1 MKQTTK
7 RVVAFFAAM
16 GLMVSGLSLNEPASA
31 DAKAKAKVKSVTIKN
46 VKKKLTLKKGD
57 SFKLKVSVKVKPNKA
72 KYKKV
77 TYKSSKKKVVK
88 VSSKGKLTA
97 CQAGTAKI
105 TVRSK
110 TNKKKKAVLTIVV
123 KKAQPE
129 KKTQNVTVAPTAN
142 STAGATTKPTN
153 GTEETP
159 SPTDKATAAP
169 TAKPTETPV
178 PDGTSTLMRKPFA
191 AQAEVGQKLSEV
203 AISSGEIADSNGEKI
218 SGSYEWEQPDAVL
231 KQMGKR
237 HATAKFV
244 PKDSSF
250 EEIKGISLPVYT
262 VKKAVVVKTK
272 PKYTGA
278 VTGKKLSA
286 VTLSG
291 GKVTDA
297 DGVTVAGKF
306 SFANPELMLTS
317 PGKKDYMVVFTPSD
331 KETYREASIY
341 LNISVTGTAVA
352 STTADKK
359 LDLSGGIWKNENAY
373 NGQWSGSIYNLT
385 SYLSGIDMT
394 KYSTVT
400 VTAEVYDKNGVEI
413 SDTSG
418 NLVGFK
424 LANKDGDWA
433 GFSDAYVNRTAQL
446 SLAGYAGGDLYLVVQ
461 NAQASVGYIE
471 ILSVTLGNGEITNIV
486 DGSSL
491 KRAYGDMFGK
501 VGNAIG
507 SYEMNNSGNM
517 SFVASQHNSITMGN
531 EMKPDYLLGS
541 TKATLSNTNPDGYV
555 DTAKFTYKY
564 KDTTYPIINMDSIDN
579 CLNTAYKN
587 GLKMRYHV
595 FVWHKQTPQWFFKE
609 NFSKSGA
616 YVSKDVMDG
625 RLEYLVRNVMTH
637 IYTYQNADGVYV
649 GREVID
655 NWDIA
660 NEYLHNNDGGTKS
673 YWDEVYYPEYTYNK
687 NKHSGILTPVYI
699 KEAFAIGHSILE
711 DFGLTDDVSLLCNEY
726 NTYQVSDKM
735 VKMIQYFNT
744 KDEVNKTGEI
754 ICDGVGM
761 QTHLDMGYPAIE
773 DIGTN
778 AIDVFKAAGIEIQ
791 LTEMDLTDKVQSET
805 SQINQI
811 AKWYNLMMLL
821 MTEKDSGAKIT
832 GIVWWGMSDKYSW
845 RSEGVPLL
853 FSDYWKAKEHY
864 FQVIE
869 AISSYNQGDSEWQI
883 YV

>member
-16 GLMVSGLSLNEPASA
+16 GLMVSGLSLNEPVSA

-110 TNKKKKAVLTIVV
+110 TNKKKKTVITVVV
-123 KKAQPE
+123 K
-129 KKTQNVTVAPTAN
+129 NVRTENKGQGVAPTAN
-142 STAGATTKPTN
+142 ATV
-153 GTEETP
+153 
-159 SPTDKATAAP
+159 SPTKQPENVGGQTVSPTVQVTATP
-169 TAKPTETPV
+169 TVKPTPV

-191 AQAEVGQKLSEV
+191 AQGSVGQKLSELSV
-203 AISSGEIADSNGEKI
+203 SSGKIVDSNGTEIK
-218 SGSYEWEQPDAVL
+218 GTYEWEQPDTTL
-231 KQMGKR
+231 ETMGKT
-237 HATAKFV
+237 HATVKFV
-244 PKDSSF
+244 PKDSTF
-250 EEIKGISLPVYT
+250 AEIKGISIPVHT
-262 VKKAVVVKTK
+262 MKNIVKIERK
-272 PKYTGA
+272 PTCSGA
-278 VTGKKLSA
+278 ATGKKLSQVA
-286 VTLSG
+286 LSG
-291 GKVTDA
+291 GRAVDA
-297 DGVTVAGKF
+297 EGKAVSG
-306 SFANPELMLTS
+306 SFHWANPEIMLTT
-317 PGKKDYMVVFTPSD
+317 PGRANYMAVFTPSD
-331 KETYREASIY
+331 NVTYREVSIY
-341 LNISVTGTAVA
+341 VNVNVTGTAIT
-352 STTADKK
+352 SGIADKK
-359 LDLSGGIWKNENAY
+359 LDLSGGTWKNETAY
-373 NGQWSGSIYNLT
+373 SGQWNGTFYKLNDFIEGVD
-385 SYLSGIDMT
+385 LSQYTTMN
-394 KYSTVT
+394 VT
-400 VTAEVYDKNGVEI
+400 TEVYDKNGNI
-413 SDTSG
+413 LSDTSTG
-418 NLVGFK
+418 FVGFK
-424 LANKDGDWA
+424 LANKNGDWR
-433 GFSDAYVNRTAQL
+433 GFADAYENRTGEL
-446 SLAGYAGGDLYLVVQ
+446 SLAGYEGGDLYLVVQ
-461 NAQASVGYIE
+461 NMQASVGYIE
-471 ILSVTLGNGEITNIV
+471 VKSITLKAGEITNV
-486 DGSSL
+486 KDGSSL

>member
-110 TNKKKKAVLTIVV
+110 TNKKKKTVITVVV
-123 KKAQPE
+123 K
-129 KKTQNVTVAPTAN
+129 NVRTENKGQGVAPTAN
-142 STAGATTKPTN
+142 ATVSPTKQPENVGGQTSPTVQATSTPTVKPTA
-153 GTEETP
+153 EP
-159 SPTDKATAAP
+159 
-169 TAKPTETPV
+169 TPV

-191 AQAEVGQKLSEV
+191 AQGSVGQKLSELSV
-203 AISSGEIADSNGEKI
+203 SSGKIVDSNGTEIK
-218 SGSYEWEQPDAVL
+218 GTYEWEQPDTTLV
-231 KQMGKR
+231 KTGKT
-237 HATAKFV
+237 HATVKFV
-244 PKDSSF
+244 PKDSTF
-250 EEIKGISLPVYT
+250 AEIKGISIPVHT
-262 VKKAVVVKTK
+262 MKNIVKIERK
-272 PKYTGA
+272 PTCSGA
-278 VTGKKLSA
+278 ATGKKLSQVA
-286 VTLSG
+286 LSG
-291 GKVTDA
+291 GRAVDA
-297 DGVTVAGKF
+297 EGKAVSG
-306 SFANPELMLTS
+306 SFHWANPELMLTT
-317 PGKKDYMVVFTPSD
+317 PGRANYMAVFTPSD
-331 KETYREASIY
+331 NVTYREVSIY
-341 LNISVTGTAVA
+341 VNVNVTGTAIT
-352 STTADKK
+352 SGIADKK
-359 LDLSGGIWKNENAY
+359 LDLSGGTWKNETAY
-373 NGQWSGSIYNLT
+373 SGQWNGTFYKLNDFIEGVD
-385 SYLSGIDMT
+385 LSQYTTMN
-394 KYSTVT
+394 VT
-400 VTAEVYDKNGVEI
+400 TEVYDKNGNI
-413 SDTSG
+413 LSDTSTG
-418 NLVGFK
+418 FVGFK
-424 LANKDGDWA
+424 LANKNGDWR
-433 GFSDAYVNRTAQL
+433 GFADAYENRTGEL
-446 SLAGYAGGDLYLVVQ
+446 SLAGYEGGDLYLVVQ
-461 NAQASVGYIE
+461 NMQASVGYIE
-471 ILSVTLGNGEITNIV
+471 VKSITLKAGEITNV
-486 DGSSL
+486 KDGSSL

-805 SQINQI
+805 SQNNQI

>member
-16 GLMVSGLSLNEPASA
+16 GLMVSGLSLNEPVSA

-110 TNKKKKAVLTIVV
+110 TNKKKKTVITVVV
-123 KKAQPE
+123 K
-129 KKTQNVTVAPTAN
+129 NVRTENKGQGVAPTAN
-142 STAGATTKPTN
+142 ATVSPTKQPENVGGQTSPTVQATSTPTVKPTA
-153 GTEETP
+153 EP
-159 SPTDKATAAP
+159 
-169 TAKPTETPV
+169 TPV

-191 AQAEVGQKLSEV
+191 AQGSVGQKLSELSV
-203 AISSGEIADSNGEKI
+203 SSGKIVDSNGTEIK
-218 SGSYEWEQPDAVL
+218 GTYEWEQPDTTLV
-231 KQMGKR
+231 KTGKT
-237 HATAKFV
+237 HATVKFV
-244 PKDSSF
+244 PKDSTF
-250 EEIKGISLPVYT
+250 AEIKGISIPVHT
-262 VKKAVVVKTK
+262 MKNIVKIERK
-272 PKYTGA
+272 PTCSGA
-278 VTGKKLSA
+278 ATGKKLSQVA
-286 VTLSG
+286 LSG
-291 GKVTDA
+291 GRAVDA
-297 DGVTVAGKF
+297 EGKAVSG
-306 SFANPELMLTS
+306 SFHWANPELMLTT
-317 PGKKDYMVVFTPSD
+317 PGRANYMAVFTPSD
-331 KETYREASIY
+331 NVTYREVSIY
-341 LNISVTGTAVA
+341 VNVNVTGTAIT
-352 STTADKK
+352 SGIADKK
-359 LDLSGGIWKNENAY
+359 LDLSGGTWKNETAY
-373 NGQWSGSIYNLT
+373 SGQWNGTFYKLNDFIEGVD
-385 SYLSGIDMT
+385 LSQYTTMN
-394 KYSTVT
+394 VT
-400 VTAEVYDKNGVEI
+400 TEVYDKNGNI
-413 SDTSG
+413 LSDTSTG
-418 NLVGFK
+418 FVGFK
-424 LANKDGDWA
+424 LANKNGDWR
-433 GFSDAYVNRTAQL
+433 GFADAYENRTGEL
-446 SLAGYAGGDLYLVVQ
+446 SLAGYEGGDLYLVVQ
-461 NAQASVGYIE
+461 NMQASVGYIE
-471 ILSVTLGNGEITNIV
+471 VKSITLKAGEITNV
-486 DGSSL
+486 KDGSSL

>member
-1 MKQTTK
+1 
-7 RVVAFFAAM
+7 
-16 GLMVSGLSLNEPASA
+16 
-31 DAKAKAKVKSVTIKN
+31 
-46 VKKKLTLKKGD
+46 
-57 SFKLKVSVKVKPNKA
+57 
-72 KYKKV
+72 
-77 TYKSSKKKVVK
+77 
-88 VSSKGKLTA
+88 
-97 CQAGTAKI
+97 
-105 TVRSK
+105 
-110 TNKKKKAVLTIVV
+110 
-123 KKAQPE
+123 
-129 KKTQNVTVAPTAN
+129 
-142 STAGATTKPTN
+142 
-153 GTEETP
+153 
-159 SPTDKATAAP
+159 
-169 TAKPTETPV
+169 
-178 PDGTSTLMRKPFA
+178 
-191 AQAEVGQKLSEV
+191 
-203 AISSGEIADSNGEKI
+203 
-218 SGSYEWEQPDAVL
+218 
-231 KQMGKR
+231 
-237 HATAKFV
+237 
-244 PKDSSF
+244 
-250 EEIKGISLPVYT
+250 
-262 VKKAVVVKTK
+262 
-272 PKYTGA
+272 
-278 VTGKKLSA
+278 
-286 VTLSG
+286 
-291 GKVTDA
+291 
-297 DGVTVAGKF
+297 
-306 SFANPELMLTS
+306 
-317 PGKKDYMVVFTPSD
+317 
-331 KETYREASIY
+331 
-341 LNISVTGTAVA
+341 
-352 STTADKK
+352 
-359 LDLSGGIWKNENAY
+359 
-373 NGQWSGSIYNLT
+373 
-385 SYLSGIDMT
+385 
-394 KYSTVT
+394 
-400 VTAEVYDKNGVEI
+400 
-413 SDTSG
+413 
-418 NLVGFK
+418 
-424 LANKDGDWA
+424 
-433 GFSDAYVNRTAQL
+433 
-446 SLAGYAGGDLYLVVQ
+446 
-461 NAQASVGYIE
+461 
-471 ILSVTLGNGEITNIV
+471 
-486 DGSSL
+486 
-491 KRAYGDMFGK
+491 
-501 VGNAIG
+501 
-507 SYEMNNSGNM
+507 
-517 SFVASQHNSITMGN
+517 
-531 EMKPDYLLGS
+531 
-541 TKATLSNTNPDGYV
+541 
-555 DTAKFTYKY
+555 
-564 KDTTYPIINMDSIDN
+564 
-579 CLNTAYKN
+579 
-587 GLKMRYHV
+587 MRYHV
-595 FVWHKQTPQWFFKE
+595 FVWLKQTPQWFFKE

>member
-31 DAKAKAKVKSVTIKN
+31 DAKAKAKVKVKSVTIKN
-46 VKKKLTLKKGD
+46 VKKKLTLKKGN

-97 CQAGTAKI
+97 CRAGMAKI

-110 TNKKKKAVLTIVV
+110 TNKKKKTVITVVV
-123 KKAQPE
+123 K
-129 KKTQNVTVAPTAN
+129 NVRTENKGQGVAPTAN
-142 STAGATTKPTN
+142 ATV
-153 GTEETP
+153 
-159 SPTDKATAAP
+159 SPTKQPENVGGQTVSPTVQVTATP
-169 TAKPTETPV
+169 TVKPTPV

-191 AQAEVGQKLSEV
+191 AQGSVGQKLSELSV
-203 AISSGEIADSNGEKI
+203 SSGKIVDSNGTEIK
-218 SGSYEWEQPDAVL
+218 GTYEWEQPDTTL
-231 KQMGKR
+231 ETMGKT
-237 HATAKFV
+237 HATVKFV
-244 PKDSSF
+244 PKDSTF
-250 EEIKGISLPVYT
+250 AEIKGISIPVHT
-262 VKKAVVVKTK
+262 MKNIVKIERK
-272 PKYTGA
+272 PTCSGA
-278 VTGKKLSA
+278 ATGKKLSQVA
-286 VTLSG
+286 LSG
-291 GKVTDA
+291 GRAVDA
-297 DGVTVAGKF
+297 EGKAVSG
-306 SFANPELMLTS
+306 SFHWANPEIMLTT
-317 PGKKDYMVVFTPSD
+317 PGRANYMAVFTPSD
-331 KETYREASIY
+331 NVTYREVSIY
-341 LNISVTGTAVA
+341 VNVNVTGTAIT
-352 STTADKK
+352 SGIADKK
-359 LDLSGGIWKNENAY
+359 LDLSGGTWKNETAY
-373 NGQWSGSIYNLT
+373 SGQWNGTFYKLNDFIEGVD
-385 SYLSGIDMT
+385 LSQYTTMN
-394 KYSTVT
+394 VT
-400 VTAEVYDKNGVEI
+400 TEVYDKNGNI
-413 SDTSG
+413 LSDTSTG
-418 NLVGFK
+418 FVGFK
-424 LANKDGDWA
+424 LANKNGDWR
-433 GFSDAYVNRTAQL
+433 GFADAYENRTGEL
-446 SLAGYAGGDLYLVVQ
+446 SLAGYEGGDLYLVVQ
-461 NAQASVGYIE
+461 NMQASVGYIE
-471 ILSVTLGNGEITNIV
+471 VKSITLKAGEITNV
-486 DGSSL
+486 KDGSSL

>member
-110 TNKKKKAVLTIVV
+110 TNKKKKTVITVVV
-123 KKAQPE
+123 K
-129 KKTQNVTVAPTAN
+129 NVRTENKGQGVAPTAN
-142 STAGATTKPTN
+142 ATVSPTKQPENVGGQTSPTVQATSTPTVKPTA
-153 GTEETP
+153 EP
-159 SPTDKATAAP
+159 
-169 TAKPTETPV
+169 TPV

-191 AQAEVGQKLSEV
+191 AQGSVGQKLSELSV
-203 AISSGEIADSNGEKI
+203 SSGKIVDSNGTEIK
-218 SGSYEWEQPDAVL
+218 GTYEWEQPDTTLV
-231 KQMGKR
+231 KTGKT
-237 HATAKFV
+237 HATVKFV
-244 PKDSSF
+244 PKDSTF
-250 EEIKGISLPVYT
+250 AEIKGISIPVHT
-262 VKKAVVVKTK
+262 MKNIVKIERK
-272 PKYTGA
+272 PTCSGA
-278 VTGKKLSA
+278 ATGKKLSQVA
-286 VTLSG
+286 LSG
-291 GKVTDA
+291 GRAVDA
-297 DGVTVAGKF
+297 EGKAVSG
-306 SFANPELMLTS
+306 SFHWANPELMLTT
-317 PGKKDYMVVFTPSD
+317 PGRANYMAVFTPSD
-331 KETYREASIY
+331 NVTYREVSIY
-341 LNISVTGTAVA
+341 VNVNVTGTAIT
-352 STTADKK
+352 SGIADKK
-359 LDLSGGIWKNENAY
+359 LDLSGGTWKNETAY
-373 NGQWSGSIYNLT
+373 SGQWNGTFYKLNDFIEGVD
-385 SYLSGIDMT
+385 LSQYTTMN
-394 KYSTVT
+394 VT
-400 VTAEVYDKNGVEI
+400 TEVYDKNGNI
-413 SDTSG
+413 LSDTSTG
-418 NLVGFK
+418 FVGFK
-424 LANKDGDWA
+424 LANKNGDWR
-433 GFSDAYVNRTAQL
+433 GFADAYENRTGEL
-446 SLAGYAGGDLYLVVQ
+446 SLAGYEGGDLYLVVQ
-461 NAQASVGYIE
+461 NMQASVGYIE
-471 ILSVTLGNGEITNIV
+471 VKSITLKAGEITNV
-486 DGSSL
+486 KDGSSL

>member
-110 TNKKKKAVLTIVV
+110 TNKKKKTVITVVV
-123 KKAQPE
+123 K
-129 KKTQNVTVAPTAN
+129 NVRTENKGQGAAPTAN
-142 STAGATTKPTN
+142 ATV
-153 GTEETP
+153 
-159 SPTDKATAAP
+159 SPTKQPENTGGQTVSPTVQVTATP
-169 TAKPTETPV
+169 TVKPTPV

-191 AQAEVGQKLSEV
+191 AQGSVGQKLSELSV
-203 AISSGEIADSNGEKI
+203 SSGKIVDSNGTEIK
-218 SGSYEWEQPDAVL
+218 GTYEWEQPDTTL
-231 KQMGKR
+231 ETMGKT
-237 HATAKFV
+237 HATVKFV
-244 PKDSSF
+244 PKDSTF
-250 EEIKGISLPVYT
+250 AEIKGISIPVHT
-262 VKKAVVVKTK
+262 MKNIVKIERK
-272 PKYTGA
+272 PTCSGA
-278 VTGKKLSA
+278 ATGKKLSQVA
-286 VTLSG
+286 LSG
-291 GKVTDA
+291 GRAVDA
-297 DGVTVAGKF
+297 EGKAVSG
-306 SFANPELMLTS
+306 SFHWANPEIMLTT
-317 PGKKDYMVVFTPSD
+317 PGRANYMAVFTPSD
-331 KETYREASIY
+331 NVTYREVSIY
-341 LNISVTGTAVA
+341 VNVNVTGTAIT
-352 STTADKK
+352 SGIADKK
-359 LDLSGGIWKNENAY
+359 LDLSGGTWKNETAY
-373 NGQWSGSIYNLT
+373 SGQWNGTFYKLNDFIEGVD
-385 SYLSGIDMT
+385 LSQYTTMN
-394 KYSTVT
+394 VT
-400 VTAEVYDKNGVEI
+400 TEVYDKNGNI
-413 SDTSG
+413 LSDTSTG
-418 NLVGFK
+418 FVGFK
-424 LANKDGDWA
+424 LANKNGDWR
-433 GFSDAYVNRTAQL
+433 GFADAYENRTGEL
-446 SLAGYAGGDLYLVVQ
+446 SLAGYEGGDLYLVVQ
-461 NAQASVGYIE
+461 NMQASVGYIE
-471 ILSVTLGNGEITNIV
+471 VKSITLKAGEITNV
-486 DGSSL
+486 KDGSSL